1 MVLVPLRVGATASPA
16 RSPDSSAMRPS
27 VAMALSTTRAPRLL
41 VRPKSVSTTQPLVCT
56 RRTGG
61 GARVRLALYLSSER
75 DLLAPHHFAQSSTPL
90 CTIWV
95 IRGTIWVSLHAA
107 ARWDRETIT
116 IWVMIDTI
124 WVVWSTIWEEGSAP
138 EPCLHTI
145 CLPTP
150 TQITRRNIGKLCDV
164 IRSEV
169 SFLRPRPS
177 Y

>member
-1 MVLVPLRVGATASPA
+1 MRVTRA
-16 RSPDSSAMRPS
+16 RS
-27 VAMALSTTRAPRLL
+27 LSLSLSHTHVLQQTLRCTLCSHEFPRGICSLHTTLHK
-41 VRPKSVSTTQPLVCT
+41 V
-56 RRTGG
+56 
-61 GARVRLALYLSSER
+61 
-75 DLLAPHHFAQSSTPL
+75 PHHFAQSSTPL